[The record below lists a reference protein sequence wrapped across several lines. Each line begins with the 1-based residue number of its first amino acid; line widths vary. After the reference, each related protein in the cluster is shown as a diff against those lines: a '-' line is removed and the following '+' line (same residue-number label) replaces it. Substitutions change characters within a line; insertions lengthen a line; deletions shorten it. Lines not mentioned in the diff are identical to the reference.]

1 MTFADDRSATMEA
14 LKRALPYVR
23 LFKNRTFVVKIG
35 GAPCSDLAQ
44 MRDLAEQL
52 SVVRELGI
60 AAVLVHGGGPQTS
73 ELSQRLGLQPRIVEG
88 RRVTD
93 AAALDV
99 AILTMNGAVNTNLL
113 SACRAVGLQ
122 AVGISGLD
130 AGLIKARRRAPR
142 SVMIDGAPQMVDF
155 GHVGDVE
162 SVDPTLVKSLLAA
175 GYLPVVSPLSA
186 DDQGNVL
193 NINADTVAASLAR
206 ALEAEKLV
214 FVTDVPGVLE
224 DRNDP
229 SSLISSTDLKGLEEL
244 VDSGAVSSGMLPK
257 VGAIREALEN
267 GVKRVHVIGLGRAS
281 LLTEIFT
288 NEGSGTLIVRDRRE
302 LSPAEKAASGEP
314 AATNH
319 REPAPAPVTSKS
331 ATAGT

>member
-1 MTFADDRSATMEA
+1 
-14 LKRALPYVR
+14 
-23 LFKNRTFVVKIG
+23 
-35 GAPCSDLAQ
+35 
-44 MRDLAEQL
+44 
-52 SVVRELGI
+52 
-60 AAVLVHGGGPQTS
+60 
-73 ELSQRLGLQPRIVEG
+73 
-88 RRVTD
+88 
-93 AAALDV
+93 
-99 AILTMNGAVNTNLL
+99 
-113 SACRAVGLQ
+113 
-122 AVGISGLD
+122 
-130 AGLIKARRRAPR
+130 
-142 SVMIDGAPQMVDF
+142 
-155 GHVGDVE
+155 VGDVE